1 MSLHLI
7 FSLIIFLA
15 YISTLSVAEDKIELN
30 PARASFG
37 YWNDGKKDSY
47 DLGPKKGSKKQ
58 NLSSNK
64 KYPKFSGCSTG
75 PSLKDKSSLH
85 FSKKPNS
92 KNNPIKFKISGSA
105 GTRVQSANDKTTFSS
120 LGRISTDLRYKEM
133 SQWLATGSFFYDLND
148 ESADPYKY
156 KHWGKIESELSA
168 YPIKLNIF
176 DSIKSKALS
185 GFIIRGDAVE
195 NTPSSEEF
203 YYRAETGASIVMR
216 GETYKVRFIL
226 GGYYYFLE
234 LDDDLPILNGYER
247 ENLQVE
253 SYGVVLSSSFL
264 KQIHNFEIENKNS
277 VYLDVNGY
285 FREINSQVAATYQ
298 LLGKDK
304 TQCSQNS
311 IRGVYLKLSVG
322 GRYFDLDD
330 KSDALGF
337 NHDVFSELQVIL
349 EFGE

>member
-1 MSLHLI
+1 
-7 FSLIIFLA
+7 
-15 YISTLSVAEDKIELN
+15 
-30 PARASFG
+30 
-37 YWNDGKKDSY
+37 
-47 DLGPKKGSKKQ
+47 
-58 NLSSNK
+58 
-64 KYPKFSGCSTG
+64 
-75 PSLKDKSSLH
+75 
-85 FSKKPNS
+85 
-92 KNNPIKFKISGSA
+92 
-105 GTRVQSANDKTTFSS
+105 
-120 LGRISTDLRYKEM
+120 M

-148 ESADPYKY
+148 ESPDPYKY

-185 GFIIRGDAVE
+185 GFIFRGDAAE

-253 SYGVVLSSSFL
+253 SYGVVLSAGFL
-264 KQIHNFEIENKNS
+264 KKIHNFEIENKNS

-349 EFGE
+349 ELGE